1 MKIVTCHGHPLPILQ
16 AHAKIGATQQ
26 IYCIITNISRRITKM
41 MMLLQ
46 DIYIYVDVY
55 DSRPIINIFKNI
67 QSDSALE
74 VIDFSIEKKDSSKTK
89 PKPNKDR
96 NPYYGDLHVHTKYSF
111 DAYVFGV
118 TASPDDAYRYAKGEG
133 VKHPL
138 GYEMKLREP
147 LDFYAVTDHGF
158 YMGMIQAYADTTTDI
173 SQNEFAEPFHN
184 LNRLDNLT
192 VESAGERS
200 NIFSSVL
207 GATIIQPYPDWHPKL
222 LKAYLTRNTQGALQ
236 SFDYDIHKS
245 AWADVARSAN
255 EHNDPGHFTTFI
267 GYEFT
272 TSTDI
277 EGGNLHRN
285 VIFNSSKASI
295 RPWTRI
301 DSINPEDLWTW
312 QDKLRDKGVDT
323 IAIPHNSNGS
333 NGQMF
338 EMESFKGNALDI
350 EYAKKRMRNEPLV
363 EITQVKGTS
372 DTHPLLSPDDEWADF
387 EIMDVRVGSRPP
399 TYSKPSGSYVREA
412 YLNGLTL
419 EFTKQG
425 NPYKFGLIGSTD
437 THVVAASL
445 DESNFWSKVGL
456 LDGDPENRG
465 SVPLKEE
472 NVERLDEYM
481 RAFNQPVSRVSLE
494 QGEYANTGFTQW
506 GASGLAAAWA
516 EENTRESIFNAFRRK
531 ETFATTGTRIAVRFF
546 GGYNLSSIDLN
557 SESLVSEA
565 YQKGVTMGSD
575 LLHNENKIP
584 EFLVWAQRDKNG
596 APLQRIQIIK
606 GWIDNNSGRPKEK
619 VFDVACSDG
628 MQPDPITN
636 RCPDNGARVNI
647 NDCSISTNV
656 GSSELKT
663 VWKDPEFAPDDKTF
677 YYVRVLEN
685 PTCRWSTW
693 DAIKAGY
700 KPREGL
706 HETIQERAWSSPIWY
721 IPEQSD
727 VEVVPLGGTI
737 QLRNID

>member
-1 MKIVTCHGHPLPILQ
+1 MKYLRNLIILIVGLYVLTLGLV
-16 AHAKIGATQQ
+16 
-26 IYCIITNISRRITKM
+26 
-41 MMLLQ
+41 
-46 DIYIYVDVY
+46 YVDVY
-55 DSRPIINIFKNI
+55 DSRPIISLFKKM

-74 VIDFSIEKKDSSKTK
+74 VIDFSVDSSKNSNSR
-89 PKPNKDR
+89 PLPNKDR

-118 TASPDDAYRYAKGEG
+118 TASPDDAYRYAKGAA

-138 GYEMKLREP
+138 GYEMKLQEP

-158 YMGMIQAYADTTTDI
+158 YMGMIQAYADTSSDI
-173 SQNEFAEPFHN
+173 SKNDFAEPFHN

-207 GATIIQPYPDWHPKL
+207 GATIIKPYPDWHPNL
-222 LKAYLTRNTQGALQ
+222 LKAYFSRNTQGALR

-255 EHNDPGHFTTFI
+255 EHNDPGNFTTFI

-272 TSTDI
+272 TSTNI

-285 VIFNSSKASI
+285 VIFESSKASI

-312 QDKLRDKGVDT
+312 QDRLRDKGVDT
-323 IAIPHNSNGS
+323 ISMPHNSNGS

-338 EMESFKGNALDI
+338 EMETFKGNALDV

-372 DTHPLLSPDDEWADF
+372 ETHPLLSPDDEWADF

-425 NPYKFGLIGSTD
+425 NPYKFGLIGSSD

-445 DESNFWSKVGL
+445 DESNYWSKVGL

-472 NVERLDEYM
+472 NIARLDEYM
-481 RAFNQPVSRVSLE
+481 RAFNQPISTVSLE

-516 EENTRESIFNAFRRK
+516 EENTRESLFAAFRRK
-531 ETFATTGTRIAVRFF
+531 ETFATTGPRISVRFF

-565 YQKGVTMGSD
+565 YSKGVTMGAD
-575 LLHNENKIP
+575 LLNNDDQIP
-584 EFLVWAQRDKNG
+584 EFIVWALRDKNS

-606 GWIDNNSGRPKEK
+606 GWIDVNSGRPKEK

-628 MQPDPITN
+628 LEPDPVTN

-647 NDCSISTNV
+647 NDCSITSNV

-663 VWKDPEFAPDDKTF
+663 VWKDPEFKVDDKTF

-693 DAIKAGY
+693 DAIKSGF
-700 KPREGL
+700 KPREDL

-721 IPEQSD
+721 IPKQSE
-727 VEVVPLGGTI
+727 VEVIPLGGTI

>member
-1 MKIVTCHGHPLPILQ
+1 MKYLRNLIILIVGLYILTL
-16 AHAKIGATQQ
+16 G
-26 IYCIITNISRRITKM
+26 
-41 MMLLQ
+41 LV
-46 DIYIYVDVY
+46 YVDVY
-55 DSRPIINIFKNI
+55 DSRPLISLFKKM

-74 VIDFSIEKKDSSKTK
+74 VVDFSVDSTK
-89 PKPNKDR
+89 NSNSRPMPNKDR

-118 TASPDDAYRYAKGEG
+118 TASPDDAYRYAKGAA

-158 YMGMIQAYADTTTDI
+158 YMGMIQAYADTSTDI
-173 SQNEFAEPFHN
+173 SQNDFAEPFHN

-207 GATIIQPYPDWHPKL
+207 GATIIKPYPDWHPNL
-222 LKAYLTRNTQGALQ
+222 LKAYFSRNTQGALR

-255 EHNDPGHFTTFI
+255 EHNDPGNFTTFI

-285 VIFNSSKASI
+285 VIFESSKASI

-312 QDKLRDKGVDT
+312 QDRLREKGVDT
-323 IAIPHNSNGS
+323 ISMPHNSNGS

-338 EMESFKGNALDI
+338 EMESFKGNALDV
-350 EYAKKRMRNEPLV
+350 EYAEKRMRNEPLV

-372 DTHPLLSPDDEWADF
+372 ETHPLLSPDDEWADF

-425 NPYKFGLIGSTD
+425 NPYKFGLIGSSD
-437 THVVAASL
+437 THVVASSL
-445 DESNFWSKVGL
+445 DESNYWSKVGL

-465 SVPLKEE
+465 SVPVKEE
-472 NVERLDEYM
+472 NVARLEEYM
-481 RAFNQPVSRVSLE
+481 RAFNQPISTVTLE

-516 EENTRESIFNAFRRK
+516 EENTRESLFAAFRRK
-531 ETFATTGTRIAVRFF
+531 ETFATTGPRISVRFF

-565 YQKGVTMGSD
+565 YSKGVTMGAD
-575 LLHNENKIP
+575 LLNNDDQIP
-584 EFLVWAQRDKNG
+584 EFIVWALRDMNS

-606 GWIDNNSGRPKEK
+606 GWIDMNSGRPKEK

-628 MQPDPITN
+628 LEPDPITN

-647 NDCSISTNV
+647 NDCSITSNV

-663 VWKDPEFAPDDKTF
+663 VWKDPEFKVDDKAF

-693 DAIKAGY
+693 DAIKSGF

-721 IPEQSD
+721 IPKQSE
-727 VEVVPLGGTI
+727 VEVIPLGGTI

>member
-1 MKIVTCHGHPLPILQ
+1 MKYLRNLIILIVGLYVLTLGL
-16 AHAKIGATQQ
+16 
-26 IYCIITNISRRITKM
+26 
-41 MMLLQ
+41 
-46 DIYIYVDVY
+46 IYVDVY
-55 DSRPIINIFKNI
+55 DSRPVISLFKKM

-74 VIDFSIEKKDSSKTK
+74 VVDFSVDSSKNSNSR
-89 PKPNKDR
+89 PLPNRDR

-118 TASPDDAYRYAKGEG
+118 TASPDDAYRYAKGAA

-138 GYEMKLREP
+138 GYEMKLQEP

-158 YMGMIQAYADTTTDI
+158 YMGMIQAYADTSTDI
-173 SQNEFAEPFHN
+173 SQNDFAEPFHN

-207 GATIIQPYPDWHPKL
+207 GATIIKPYPDWHPNL
-222 LKAYLTRNTQGALQ
+222 LKAYFSRNTQGALR

-255 EHNDPGHFTTFI
+255 EHNDPGNFTTFI

-285 VIFNSSKASI
+285 VIFESSKASI

-312 QDKLRDKGVDT
+312 QDRLREKGVDT
-323 IAIPHNSNGS
+323 ISMPHNSNGS

-338 EMESFKGNALDI
+338 EMESFKGNALDV
-350 EYAKKRMRNEPLV
+350 EYAEKRMRNEPLV

-372 DTHPLLSPDDEWADF
+372 ETHPLLSPDDEWADF

-437 THVVAASL
+437 THVVASSL
-445 DESNFWSKVGL
+445 DESNYWSKVGL

-472 NVERLDEYM
+472 NVARLEEYM
-481 RAFNQPVSRVSLE
+481 RAFNQPISTVSLE

-516 EENTRESIFNAFRRK
+516 EENTRESLFAAFRRK
-531 ETFATTGTRIAVRFF
+531 ETFATTGPRISVRFF

-565 YQKGVTMGSD
+565 YSKGVTMGAD
-575 LLHNENKIP
+575 LLNNDDQIP
-584 EFLVWAQRDKNG
+584 EFIVWALRDMNS

-606 GWIDNNSGRPKEK
+606 GWIDMNSGRPKEK

-628 MQPDPITN
+628 LEPDPITN

-647 NDCSISTNV
+647 NDCSITSNV

-663 VWKDPEFAPDDKTF
+663 VWKDPEFKVDDKAF

-693 DAIKAGY
+693 DAIKSGF

-721 IPEQSD
+721 IPKQSE
-727 VEVVPLGGTI
+727 VEVIPLGGTI

>member
-1 MKIVTCHGHPLPILQ
+1 MKYLRNLIILIVGLYVLTLGL
-16 AHAKIGATQQ
+16 
-26 IYCIITNISRRITKM
+26 
-41 MMLLQ
+41 
-46 DIYIYVDVY
+46 IYVDVY
-55 DSRPIINIFKNI
+55 DSRPVISLFKKM

-74 VIDFSIEKKDSSKTK
+74 VIDFSVDSTK
-89 PKPNKDR
+89 NSNSRPMPNKDR

-118 TASPDDAYRYAKGEG
+118 TASPDDAYRYAKGAA

-158 YMGMIQAYADTTTDI
+158 YMGMIQAYADTSTDI
-173 SQNEFAEPFHN
+173 SQNDFAEPFHN

-207 GATIIQPYPDWHPKL
+207 GATIIKPYPDWHPNL
-222 LKAYLTRNTQGALQ
+222 LKAYFSRNTQGALR

-255 EHNDPGHFTTFI
+255 EHNDPGNFTTFI

-285 VIFNSSKASI
+285 VIFESSKASI

-312 QDKLRDKGVDT
+312 QDRLREKGVDT
-323 IAIPHNSNGS
+323 ISMPHNSNGS

-338 EMESFKGNALDI
+338 EMESFKGNALDV
-350 EYAKKRMRNEPLV
+350 EYAEKRMRNEPLV

-372 DTHPLLSPDDEWADF
+372 ETHPLLSPDDEWADF

-425 NPYKFGLIGSTD
+425 NPYKFGLIGSSD
-437 THVVAASL
+437 THVVASSL
-445 DESNFWSKVGL
+445 DESNYWSKVGL

-472 NVERLDEYM
+472 NVARLEEYM
-481 RAFNQPVSRVSLE
+481 RAFNQPISTVTLE

-516 EENTRESIFNAFRRK
+516 EENTRESLFAAFRRK
-531 ETFATTGTRIAVRFF
+531 ETFATTGPRISVRFF

-565 YQKGVTMGSD
+565 YSKGVTMGAD
-575 LLHNENKIP
+575 LLNNDDQIP
-584 EFLVWAQRDKNG
+584 EFIVWALSDMNS

-606 GWIDNNSGRPKEK
+606 GWIDMNSGRPKEK

-628 MQPDPITN
+628 LEPDPITN

-647 NDCSISTNV
+647 NDCSITSNV

-663 VWKDPEFAPDDKTF
+663 VWKDPEFKVDDKAF

-693 DAIKAGY
+693 DAIKSGF

-721 IPEQSD
+721 IPKQSE
-727 VEVVPLGGTI
+727 VEVIPLGGTI

>member
-1 MKIVTCHGHPLPILQ
+1 MKHIRNTLLVFIGLYIL
-16 AHAKIGATQQ
+16 TL
-26 IYCIITNISRRITKM
+26 M
-41 MMLLQ
+41 F
-46 DIYIYVDVY
+46 IYVDVY
-55 DSRPIINIFKNI
+55 DSRPLISLFKKI
-67 QSDSALE
+67 QSNSALE
-74 VIDFSIEKKDSSKTK
+74 VIDFSVKKNEIIK
-89 PKPNKDR
+89 PKPKANKDR

-118 TASPDDAYRYAKGEG
+118 TASPDDAYRYAKGESI
-133 VKHPL
+133 KHPL

-158 YMGMIQAYADTTTDI
+158 YMGMIQAYADTSTDI
-173 SQNEFAEPFHN
+173 SQNDFAKPFHN
-184 LNRLDNLT
+184 LNDLDNLT
-192 VESAGERS
+192 VESAAVRT

-207 GATIIQPYPDWHPKL
+207 GATIIQPYPDWHPQL
-222 LKAYLTRNTQGALQ
+222 LRAYFTRNTQTALR

-312 QDKLRDKGVDT
+312 QDRLREKGVDT
-323 IAIPHNSNGS
+323 IAMPHNSNGS

-338 EMESFKGNALDI
+338 EMETFKGNAIDI
-350 EYAKKRMRNEPLV
+350 EYAKKRMRNEPIV

-372 DTHPLLSPDDEWADF
+372 ETHPLLSPDDDWADF
-387 EIMDVRVGSRPP
+387 EIMDTRVGSIPP

-419 EFTKQG
+419 DFTRQG

-437 THVVAASL
+437 THVAASSL
-445 DESNFWSKVGL
+445 DESNYWSKVGL
-456 LDGDPENRG
+456 LDGDSQNRG
-465 SVPLKEE
+465 SVPLEDE
-472 NVERLDEYM
+472 NVEILEEYT
-481 RAFNQPVSRVSLE
+481 RAFSQPLSTVNFN

-506 GASGLAAAWA
+506 GASGLAVAWA

-546 GGYNLSSIDLN
+546 GGFNLSSIDLD
-557 SESLVSEA
+557 SESLVSDA
-565 YQKGVTMGSD
+565 YSIGVTMGSD
-575 LLHNENKIP
+575 LLSFEGQTP
-584 EFLVWAQRDKNG
+584 EFIVWAQKDKNG
-596 APLQRIQIIK
+596 APLQRVQIIK
-606 GWIDNNSGRPKEK
+606 GWVDVASGRPKEK
-619 VFDVACSDG
+619 IFDVACSDG
-628 MQPDPITN
+628 LQPDPITQI
-636 RCPDNGARVNI
+636 CPDNGAKVNI
-647 NDCSISTNV
+647 NDCSISSNV

-663 VWKDPEFAPDDKTF
+663 IWKDPEFVKENKSF

-693 DAIKAGY
+693 DAIKSGY
-700 KPREGL
+700 KPREDL
-706 HETIQERAWSSPIWY
+706 HETIQERAWTSPIWY
-721 IPEQSD
+721 IPEESN
-727 VEVVPLGGTI
+727 VEVIPLGGTI

>member
-1 MKIVTCHGHPLPILQ
+1 MKYLRNLIILIVGLYVLTLGLV
-16 AHAKIGATQQ
+16 
-26 IYCIITNISRRITKM
+26 
-41 MMLLQ
+41 
-46 DIYIYVDVY
+46 YVDVY
-55 DSRPIINIFKNI
+55 DSRPIISLFKKM

-74 VIDFSIEKKDSSKTK
+74 VIDFSVDSSKNFNSR
-89 PKPNKDR
+89 PLPNKDR

-118 TASPDDAYRYAKGEG
+118 TASPDDAYRYAKGAA

-138 GYEMKLREP
+138 GYEMKLQEP

-158 YMGMIQAYADTTTDI
+158 YMGMIQAYADTSSDI
-173 SQNEFAEPFHN
+173 SKNDFAEPFHN

-207 GATIIQPYPDWHPKL
+207 GATIIKPYPDWHPNL
-222 LKAYLTRNTQGALQ
+222 LKAYFSRNTQGALR
-236 SFDYDIHKS
+236 SFNYDIHKS

-255 EHNDPGHFTTFI
+255 EHNDPGNFTTFI

-272 TSTDI
+272 TSTNI

-285 VIFNSSKASI
+285 VIFESSKASI

-312 QDKLRDKGVDT
+312 QDRLRDKGVDT
-323 IAIPHNSNGS
+323 ISMPHNSNGS

-338 EMESFKGNALDI
+338 EMETFKGNALDV

-372 DTHPLLSPDDEWADF
+372 ETHPLLSPDDEWADF

-425 NPYKFGLIGSTD
+425 NPYKFGLIGSSD
-437 THVVAASL
+437 THVVASSL
-445 DESNFWSKVGL
+445 DESNYWSKVGL

-472 NVERLDEYM
+472 NIARLDEYM
-481 RAFNQPVSRVSLE
+481 RAFNQPISTVSLE

-516 EENTRESIFNAFRRK
+516 EENTRESLFAAFRRK
-531 ETFATTGTRIAVRFF
+531 ETFATTGPRISVRFF

-565 YQKGVTMGSD
+565 YSKGVTMGAD
-575 LLHNENKIP
+575 LLNNDDQIP
-584 EFLVWAQRDKNG
+584 EFIVWALRDKNS

-606 GWIDNNSGRPKEK
+606 GWIDVNSGRPKEK

-628 MQPDPITN
+628 LEPDPVTN

-647 NDCSISTNV
+647 NDCSITSNV

-663 VWKDPEFAPDDKTF
+663 VWKDPEFKVDDKTF

-693 DAIKAGY
+693 DAIKSGF
-700 KPREGL
+700 KPREDL

-721 IPEQSD
+721 IPKQSE
-727 VEVVPLGGTI
+727 VEVIPLGGTI

>member
-1 MKIVTCHGHPLPILQ
+1 MKYLRNLIILIVGLYILTL
-16 AHAKIGATQQ
+16 G
-26 IYCIITNISRRITKM
+26 
-41 MMLLQ
+41 LV
-46 DIYIYVDVY
+46 YVDVY
-55 DSRPIINIFKNI
+55 DSRPLISLFKKM

-74 VIDFSIEKKDSSKTK
+74 VVDFSVDSTK
-89 PKPNKDR
+89 NSNSRPMPNKDR

-111 DAYVFGV
+111 DAYVFGG
-118 TASPDDAYRYAKGEG
+118 TASPDDAYRYAKGAA

-158 YMGMIQAYADTTTDI
+158 YMGMIQAYADTSTDI
-173 SQNEFAEPFHN
+173 SQNDFAEPFHN

-207 GATIIQPYPDWHPKL
+207 GATIIKPYPDWHPNL
-222 LKAYLTRNTQGALQ
+222 LKAYFSRNTQGALR

-255 EHNDPGHFTTFI
+255 EHNDPGNFTTFI

-285 VIFNSSKASI
+285 VIFESSKASI

-312 QDKLRDKGVDT
+312 QDRLREKGVDT
-323 IAIPHNSNGS
+323 ISMPHNSNGS

-338 EMESFKGNALDI
+338 EMESFKGNALDV
-350 EYAKKRMRNEPLV
+350 EYAEKRMRNEPLV

-372 DTHPLLSPDDEWADF
+372 ETHPLLSPDDEWADF

-437 THVVAASL
+437 THVVASSL
-445 DESNFWSKVGL
+445 DESNYWSKVGL

-472 NVERLDEYM
+472 NVARLEEYM
-481 RAFNQPVSRVSLE
+481 RAFNQPISTVSLE

-516 EENTRESIFNAFRRK
+516 EENTRESLFAAFRRK
-531 ETFATTGTRIAVRFF
+531 ETFATTGPRISVRFF

-565 YQKGVTMGSD
+565 YSKGVTMGAD
-575 LLHNENKIP
+575 LLNNDDQIP
-584 EFLVWAQRDKNG
+584 EFIVWALRDMNS

-606 GWIDNNSGRPKEK
+606 GWIDMNSGRPKEK

-628 MQPDPITN
+628 LEPDPITN

-647 NDCSISTNV
+647 NDCSISSNV

-663 VWKDPEFAPDDKTF
+663 VWKDPEFKVDDKAF

-693 DAIKAGY
+693 DAIKSGF

-721 IPEQSD
+721 IPKQSE
-727 VEVVPLGGTI
+727 VEVIPLGGTI

>member
-1 MKIVTCHGHPLPILQ
+1 MKYLRNLIILIVGLYILTL
-16 AHAKIGATQQ
+16 GFV
-26 IYCIITNISRRITKM
+26 
-41 MMLLQ
+41 
-46 DIYIYVDVY
+46 YVDVY
-55 DSRPIINIFKNI
+55 DSRPLISLFKKM

-74 VIDFSIEKKDSSKTK
+74 VVDFSVDSTK
-89 PKPNKDR
+89 NSNSRPIPNKDR

-118 TASPDDAYRYAKGEG
+118 TASPDDAYRYAKGAA

-138 GYEMKLREP
+138 GYEMKLQEP

-158 YMGMIQAYADTTTDI
+158 YMGMIQAYADTSTDI
-173 SQNEFAEPFHN
+173 SQNDFAEPFHN

-207 GATIIQPYPDWHPKL
+207 GATIIKPYPDWHPNL
-222 LKAYLTRNTQGALQ
+222 LKAYFSRNTQGALR

-255 EHNDPGHFTTFI
+255 EHNDPGNFTTFI

-285 VIFNSSKASI
+285 VIFESSKASI

-312 QDKLRDKGVDT
+312 QDRLREKGVDT
-323 IAIPHNSNGS
+323 ISMPHNSNGS

-338 EMESFKGNALDI
+338 EMESFKGNALDV
-350 EYAKKRMRNEPLV
+350 EYAEKRMRNEPLV

-372 DTHPLLSPDDEWADF
+372 ETHPLLSPDDEWADF

-425 NPYKFGLIGSTD
+425 NPYKFGLIGSSD
-437 THVVAASL
+437 THVVASSL
-445 DESNFWSKVGL
+445 DESNYWSKVGL

-472 NVERLDEYM
+472 NVARLEEYM
-481 RAFNQPVSRVSLE
+481 RAFNQPISTVTLE

-516 EENTRESIFNAFRRK
+516 EENTRESLFAAFRRK
-531 ETFATTGTRIAVRFF
+531 ETFATTGPRISVRFF

-565 YQKGVTMGSD
+565 YSKGVTMGAD
-575 LLHNENKIP
+575 LLNNDDQIP
-584 EFLVWAQRDKNG
+584 EFIVWALRDMNS

-606 GWIDNNSGRPKEK
+606 GWIDMNSGRPKEK

-628 MQPDPITN
+628 LEPDPITN

-647 NDCSISTNV
+647 NDCSITSNV

-663 VWKDPEFAPDDKTF
+663 VWKDPEFKVDDKAF

-693 DAIKAGY
+693 DAIKSGF

-721 IPEQSD
+721 IPKQSE
-727 VEVVPLGGTI
+727 VEVIPLGGTI

>member
-1 MKIVTCHGHPLPILQ
+1 MKHLRNAILVI
-16 AHAKIGATQQ
+16 IGLYVLT
-26 IYCIITNISRRITKM
+26 
-41 MMLLQ
+41 LGLV
-46 DIYIYVDVY
+46 YVDVY
-55 DSRPIINIFKNI
+55 DSRPIISLFKNI

-74 VIDFSIEKKDSSKTK
+74 VVDFSVEKKDSSKTK
-89 PKPNKDR
+89 PKPNKNR

-158 YMGMIQAYADTTTDI
+158 YMGMIQAYADTSTDI

-565 YQKGVTMGSD
+565 YEKGVTMGSD

-647 NDCSISTNV
+647 DDCSITTNV

>member
-1 MKIVTCHGHPLPILQ
+1 MKYLRNLIILIVGLYVLTLGL
-16 AHAKIGATQQ
+16 
-26 IYCIITNISRRITKM
+26 
-41 MMLLQ
+41 
-46 DIYIYVDVY
+46 IYVDVY
-55 DSRPIINIFKNI
+55 DSRPLISLFKKM

-74 VIDFSIEKKDSSKTK
+74 VVDFSVDSTK
-89 PKPNKDR
+89 NSNSRPMPNKDR

-118 TASPDDAYRYAKGEG
+118 TASPDDAYRYAKGAA

-158 YMGMIQAYADTTTDI
+158 YMGMIQAYADTSTDI
-173 SQNEFAEPFHN
+173 SQNDFAEPFHN

-207 GATIIQPYPDWHPKL
+207 GATIIKPYPDWHPNL
-222 LKAYLTRNTQGALQ
+222 LKAYFSRNTQGALR

-255 EHNDPGHFTTFI
+255 EHNDPGNFTTFI

-285 VIFNSSKASI
+285 VIFESSKASI

-312 QDKLRDKGVDT
+312 QDRLREKGVDT
-323 IAIPHNSNGS
+323 ISMPHNSNGS

-338 EMESFKGNALDI
+338 EMESFKGNALDV
-350 EYAKKRMRNEPLV
+350 EYAEKRMRNEPLV

-372 DTHPLLSPDDEWADF
+372 ETHPLLSPDDEWADF

-425 NPYKFGLIGSTD
+425 NPYKFGLIGSSD
-437 THVVAASL
+437 THVVASSL
-445 DESNFWSKVGL
+445 DESNYWSKVGL

-472 NVERLDEYM
+472 NVARLEEYM
-481 RAFNQPVSRVSLE
+481 RAFNQPISTVTLE

-516 EENTRESIFNAFRRK
+516 EENTRESLFAAFRRK
-531 ETFATTGTRIAVRFF
+531 ETFATTGPRISVRFF

-565 YQKGVTMGSD
+565 YSKGVTMGAD
-575 LLHNENKIP
+575 LLNNDDQIP
-584 EFLVWAQRDKNG
+584 EFIVWALRDMNS

-606 GWIDNNSGRPKEK
+606 GWIDMNSGRPKEK

-628 MQPDPITN
+628 LEPDPITN

-647 NDCSISTNV
+647 NDCSITSNV

-663 VWKDPEFAPDDKTF
+663 VWKDPEFKVDDKAF

-693 DAIKAGY
+693 DAIKSGF

-721 IPEQSD
+721 IPKQSE
-727 VEVVPLGGTI
+727 VEVIPLGGTI

>member
-1 MKIVTCHGHPLPILQ
+1 MKYLRNLIILIVGLYILTL
-16 AHAKIGATQQ
+16 G
-26 IYCIITNISRRITKM
+26 
-41 MMLLQ
+41 LV
-46 DIYIYVDVY
+46 YVDVY
-55 DSRPIINIFKNI
+55 DSRPLISLFKKM

-74 VIDFSIEKKDSSKTK
+74 VVDFSVDSTK
-89 PKPNKDR
+89 NSNSRPMPNKDR

-118 TASPDDAYRYAKGEG
+118 TASPDDAYRYAKGAA

-158 YMGMIQAYADTTTDI
+158 YMGMIQAYADTSTDI
-173 SQNEFAEPFHN
+173 SQNDFAEPFHN

-207 GATIIQPYPDWHPKL
+207 GATIIKPYPDWHPNL
-222 LKAYLTRNTQGALQ
+222 LKAYFSRNTQGALR

-255 EHNDPGHFTTFI
+255 EHNDPGNFTTFI

-285 VIFNSSKASI
+285 VIFESSKASI

-312 QDKLRDKGVDT
+312 QDRLREKGVDT
-323 IAIPHNSNGS
+323 ISMPHNSNGS

-338 EMESFKGNALDI
+338 EMESFKGNALDV
-350 EYAKKRMRNEPLV
+350 EYAEKRMRNEPLV

-372 DTHPLLSPDDEWADF
+372 ETHPLLSPDDEWADF

-425 NPYKFGLIGSTD
+425 NPYKFGLIGSSD
-437 THVVAASL
+437 THVVASSL
-445 DESNFWSKVGL
+445 DESNYWSKVGL

-472 NVERLDEYM
+472 NVARLEEYM
-481 RAFNQPVSRVSLE
+481 RAFNQPISTVTLE

-516 EENTRESIFNAFRRK
+516 EENTRESLFAAFRRK
-531 ETFATTGTRIAVRFF
+531 ETFATTGPRISVRFF

-565 YQKGVTMGSD
+565 YSKGVTMGAD
-575 LLHNENKIP
+575 LLNNDDQIP
-584 EFLVWAQRDKNG
+584 EFIVWALRDMNS

-606 GWIDNNSGRPKEK
+606 GWIDMNSGRPKEE

-628 MQPDPITN
+628 LEPDPITN

-647 NDCSISTNV
+647 NDCSITSNV

-663 VWKDPEFAPDDKTF
+663 VWKDPEFKVDDKAF

-693 DAIKAGY
+693 DAIKSGF

-721 IPEQSD
+721 IPKQSE
-727 VEVVPLGGTI
+727 VEVIPLGGTI

>member
-1 MKIVTCHGHPLPILQ
+1 MKYLRNAILVI
-16 AHAKIGATQQ
+16 IGLYVLT
-26 IYCIITNISRRITKM
+26 
-41 MMLLQ
+41 LGLV
-46 DIYIYVDVY
+46 YVDVY
-55 DSRPIINIFKNI
+55 DSRPIISLFKNI

-74 VIDFSIEKKDSSKTK
+74 VVDFSVEKKDSSKTK

-158 YMGMIQAYADTTTDI
+158 YMGMIQAYADTSTDI

-350 EYAKKRMRNEPLV
+350 EYANKRMRNEPLV

-628 MQPDPITN
+628 IQPDPITN

>member
-1 MKIVTCHGHPLPILQ
+1 MKYLRNLIILIVGLYILTL
-16 AHAKIGATQQ
+16 G
-26 IYCIITNISRRITKM
+26 
-41 MMLLQ
+41 LV
-46 DIYIYVDVY
+46 YVDVY
-55 DSRPIINIFKNI
+55 DSRPLISLFKKM

-74 VIDFSIEKKDSSKTK
+74 VVDFSLDSTK
-89 PKPNKDR
+89 NSNSRPMPNKDR

-118 TASPDDAYRYAKGEG
+118 TASPDDAYRYAKGAA

-158 YMGMIQAYADTTTDI
+158 YMGMIQAYADTSTDI
-173 SQNEFAEPFHN
+173 SQNDFAEPFHN

-207 GATIIQPYPDWHPKL
+207 GATIIKPYPDWHPNL
-222 LKAYLTRNTQGALQ
+222 LKAYFSRNTQGALR

-255 EHNDPGHFTTFI
+255 EHNDPGNFTTFI

-285 VIFNSSKASI
+285 VIFESSKASI

-312 QDKLRDKGVDT
+312 QDRLREKGGDT
-323 IAIPHNSNGS
+323 ISMPHNSNGS

-338 EMESFKGNALDI
+338 EMESFKGNALDV
-350 EYAKKRMRNEPLV
+350 EYAEKRMRNEPLV

-372 DTHPLLSPDDEWADF
+372 ETHPLLSPDDEWADF

-425 NPYKFGLIGSTD
+425 NPYKFGLIGSSD
-437 THVVAASL
+437 THVVASSL
-445 DESNFWSKVGL
+445 DESNYWSKVGL

-472 NVERLDEYM
+472 NVERLEEYM
-481 RAFNQPVSRVSLE
+481 RAFNQPISTVTLE

-516 EENTRESIFNAFRRK
+516 EENTRESLFAAFRRK
-531 ETFATTGTRIAVRFF
+531 ETFATTGPRISVRFF

-565 YQKGVTMGSD
+565 YSKGVTMGAD
-575 LLHNENKIP
+575 LLNNDDQIP
-584 EFLVWAQRDKNG
+584 EFIVWALRDMNS

-606 GWIDNNSGRPKEK
+606 GWIDMNSGRPKEE

-628 MQPDPITN
+628 LEPDPITN

-647 NDCSISTNV
+647 NDCSITSNV

-663 VWKDPEFAPDDKTF
+663 VWKDPEFKVDDKAF

-693 DAIKAGY
+693 DAIKSGF

-721 IPEQSD
+721 IPKQSE
-727 VEVVPLGGTI
+727 VEVIPLGGTI

>member
-1 MKIVTCHGHPLPILQ
+1 MKHLRNAILVI
-16 AHAKIGATQQ
+16 IGLYVL
-26 IYCIITNISRRITKM
+26 I
-41 MMLLQ
+41 LGLV
-46 DIYIYVDVY
+46 YVDVY
-55 DSRPIINIFKNI
+55 DSRPIISLFKNI

-74 VIDFSIEKKDSSKTK
+74 VVDFSVEKKDSSKIK

-207 GATIIQPYPDWHPKL
+207 GAAIIQPYPDWHPKL
-222 LKAYLTRNTQGALQ
+222 LRAYLTRNTQGALQ

-350 EYAKKRMRNEPLV
+350 EYANKRMRNEPLV

-472 NVERLDEYM
+472 NIERLDEYM

-619 VFDVACSDG
+619 VFDVVCSDG

>member
-1 MKIVTCHGHPLPILQ
+1 MKYLRNLIILIVGLYILTL
-16 AHAKIGATQQ
+16 G
-26 IYCIITNISRRITKM
+26 
-41 MMLLQ
+41 LV
-46 DIYIYVDVY
+46 YVDVY
-55 DSRPIINIFKNI
+55 DSRPLISLFKKM

-74 VIDFSIEKKDSSKTK
+74 VVDFSVDSTK
-89 PKPNKDR
+89 NSNSRPIPNKDR

-118 TASPDDAYRYAKGEG
+118 TASPDDAYRYAKGAA

-158 YMGMIQAYADTTTDI
+158 YMGMIQAYADTSTDI
-173 SQNEFAEPFHN
+173 SQNDFAEPFHN

-207 GATIIQPYPDWHPKL
+207 GATIIKPYPDWHPNL
-222 LKAYLTRNTQGALQ
+222 LKAYFSRNTQGALR

-255 EHNDPGHFTTFI
+255 EHNDPGNFTTFI

-285 VIFNSSKASI
+285 VIFESSKASI

-312 QDKLRDKGVDT
+312 QDRLREKGVDT
-323 IAIPHNSNGS
+323 ISMPHNSNGS

-338 EMESFKGNALDI
+338 EMESFKGNALDV
-350 EYAKKRMRNEPLV
+350 EYAEKRMRNEPMV

-372 DTHPLLSPDDEWADF
+372 ETHPLLSPDDEWADF

-425 NPYKFGLIGSTD
+425 NPYKFGLIGSSD
-437 THVVAASL
+437 THVVASSL
-445 DESNFWSKVGL
+445 DESNYWSKVGL

-472 NVERLDEYM
+472 NVARLEEYM
-481 RAFNQPVSRVSLE
+481 RAFNQPISTVTLE

-516 EENTRESIFNAFRRK
+516 EENTRESLFAAFRRK
-531 ETFATTGTRIAVRFF
+531 ETFATTGPRISVRFF

-565 YQKGVTMGSD
+565 YSKGVTMGAD
-575 LLHNENKIP
+575 LLNNDDQIP
-584 EFLVWAQRDKNG
+584 EFIVWALRDMNS

-606 GWIDNNSGRPKEK
+606 GWIDMNSGRPKEK
-619 VFDVACSDG
+619 VFDIACSDG
-628 MQPDPITN
+628 LEPDPITN

-647 NDCSISTNV
+647 NDCSITSNV

-663 VWKDPEFAPDDKTF
+663 VWKDPEFKVDDKAF

-693 DAIKAGY
+693 DAIKSGF

-721 IPEQSD
+721 IPKQSE
-727 VEVVPLGGTI
+727 VEVIPLGGTI

>member
-1 MKIVTCHGHPLPILQ
+1 MKYLRNLIILIVGLYILTL
-16 AHAKIGATQQ
+16 G
-26 IYCIITNISRRITKM
+26 
-41 MMLLQ
+41 LV
-46 DIYIYVDVY
+46 YVDVY
-55 DSRPIINIFKNI
+55 DSRPLISLFKKM

-74 VIDFSIEKKDSSKTK
+74 VVDFSVDSTK
-89 PKPNKDR
+89 NSNSRPIPNKDR

-118 TASPDDAYRYAKGEG
+118 TASPDDAYRYAKGAA

-138 GYEMKLREP
+138 GYEMKLQEP

-158 YMGMIQAYADTTTDI
+158 YMGMIQAYADTSTDI
-173 SQNEFAEPFHN
+173 SQNDFAEPFHN

-207 GATIIQPYPDWHPKL
+207 GATIIKPYPDWHPNL
-222 LKAYLTRNTQGALQ
+222 LKAYFSRNTQGALR

-255 EHNDPGHFTTFI
+255 EHNDPGNFTTFI

-285 VIFNSSKASI
+285 VIFESSKASI

-312 QDKLRDKGVDT
+312 QDRLREKGVDT
-323 IAIPHNSNGS
+323 ISMPHNSNGS

-338 EMESFKGNALDI
+338 EMESFKGNALDV
-350 EYAKKRMRNEPLV
+350 EYAEKRMRNEPLV

-372 DTHPLLSPDDEWADF
+372 ETHPLLSPDDEWADF

-437 THVVAASL
+437 THVVASSL
-445 DESNFWSKVGL
+445 EESNYWSKVGL

-472 NVERLDEYM
+472 NVARLEEYM
-481 RAFNQPVSRVSLE
+481 RAFNQPISTVSLE

-516 EENTRESIFNAFRRK
+516 EENTRESLFAAFRRK
-531 ETFATTGTRIAVRFF
+531 ETFATTGPRISVRFF

-565 YQKGVTMGSD
+565 YSKGVTMGAD
-575 LLHNENKIP
+575 LLNNDDQIP
-584 EFLVWAQRDKNG
+584 EFIVWALRDMNS

-606 GWIDNNSGRPKEK
+606 GWIDMNSGRPKEK

-628 MQPDPITN
+628 LEPDPITN

-647 NDCSISTNV
+647 NDCSITSNV

-663 VWKDPEFAPDDKTF
+663 VWKDPEFKVDDKAF

-693 DAIKAGY
+693 DAIKSGF

-721 IPEQSD
+721 IPKQSE
-727 VEVVPLGGTI
+727 VEVIPLGGTI

>member
-1 MKIVTCHGHPLPILQ
+1 MKYLRNLIILIVGLYILTL
-16 AHAKIGATQQ
+16 G
-26 IYCIITNISRRITKM
+26 
-41 MMLLQ
+41 LV
-46 DIYIYVDVY
+46 YVDVY
-55 DSRPIINIFKNI
+55 DSRPLISLFKKM

-74 VIDFSIEKKDSSKTK
+74 VVDFSVDSTK
-89 PKPNKDR
+89 NLNSRPMLNKDR

-118 TASPDDAYRYAKGEG
+118 TASPDDAYRYAKGAA

-158 YMGMIQAYADTTTDI
+158 YMGMIQAYADTSTDI
-173 SQNEFAEPFHN
+173 SQNDFAEPFHN

-207 GATIIQPYPDWHPKL
+207 GATIIKPYPDWHPNL
-222 LKAYLTRNTQGALQ
+222 LKAYFSRNTQGALR

-255 EHNDPGHFTTFI
+255 EHNDPGNFTTFI

-285 VIFNSSKASI
+285 VIFESSKASI

-312 QDKLRDKGVDT
+312 QDRLREKGVDT
-323 IAIPHNSNGS
+323 ISMPHNSNGS

-338 EMESFKGNALDI
+338 EMESFKGNALDV
-350 EYAKKRMRNEPLV
+350 EYAEKRMRNEPLV

-372 DTHPLLSPDDEWADF
+372 ETHPLLSPDDEWADF

-425 NPYKFGLIGSTD
+425 NPYKFGLIGSSD
-437 THVVAASL
+437 THVVASSL
-445 DESNFWSKVGL
+445 DESNYWSKVGL

-472 NVERLDEYM
+472 NVARLEEYM
-481 RAFNQPVSRVSLE
+481 RAFNQPISTVSLE

-516 EENTRESIFNAFRRK
+516 EENTRESLFAAFRRK
-531 ETFATTGTRIAVRFF
+531 ETFATTGPRISVRFF

-565 YQKGVTMGSD
+565 YSKGVTMGAD
-575 LLHNENKIP
+575 LLNNDDQIP
-584 EFLVWAQRDKNG
+584 EFIVWALRDMNS

-606 GWIDNNSGRPKEK
+606 GWIDMNSGRPKEK

-628 MQPDPITN
+628 LEPDPITN

-647 NDCSISTNV
+647 NDCSITSNV

-663 VWKDPEFAPDDKTF
+663 VWKDPEFKVDDKAF

-693 DAIKAGY
+693 DAIKSGF

-721 IPEQSD
+721 IPKQSE
-727 VEVVPLGGTI
+727 VEVIPLGGTI

>member
-1 MKIVTCHGHPLPILQ
+1 MKYLRNLIILIVGLYILTL
-16 AHAKIGATQQ
+16 G
-26 IYCIITNISRRITKM
+26 
-41 MMLLQ
+41 LV
-46 DIYIYVDVY
+46 YVDVY
-55 DSRPIINIFKNI
+55 DSRPLISLFKKM

-74 VIDFSIEKKDSSKTK
+74 VVDFSVDSTENSNSR
-89 PKPNKDR
+89 PMPNKDR

-118 TASPDDAYRYAKGEG
+118 TASPDDAYRYAKGAA

-158 YMGMIQAYADTTTDI
+158 YMGMIQAYADTSTDI
-173 SQNEFAEPFHN
+173 SQNDFAEPFHN

-207 GATIIQPYPDWHPKL
+207 GATIIKPYPDWHPNL
-222 LKAYLTRNTQGALQ
+222 LKAFFSRNRQGDLR

-255 EHNDPGHFTTFI
+255 EHNDPGNFTTFI

-285 VIFNSSKASI
+285 VIFESSKASI

-312 QDKLRDKGVDT
+312 QDRLREKGVDT
-323 IAIPHNSNGS
+323 ISMPHNSNGS

-338 EMESFKGNALDI
+338 EMESFKGNALDV
-350 EYAKKRMRNEPLV
+350 EYAEKRMRNEPLV

-372 DTHPLLSPDDEWADF
+372 ETHPLLSPDDEWADF

-425 NPYKFGLIGSTD
+425 NPYKFGLIGSSD
-437 THVVAASL
+437 THVVASSL
-445 DESNFWSKVGL
+445 DESNYWSKVGL

-472 NVERLDEYM
+472 NVARLEEYM
-481 RAFNQPVSRVSLE
+481 RAFNQPISTVTLE

-516 EENTRESIFNAFRRK
+516 EENTRESLFAAFRRK
-531 ETFATTGTRIAVRFF
+531 ETFATTGPRISVRFF

-565 YQKGVTMGSD
+565 YSKGVTMGAD
-575 LLHNENKIP
+575 LLNNDDQIP
-584 EFLVWAQRDKNG
+584 EFIVWALRDMNS

-606 GWIDNNSGRPKEK
+606 GWIDMNSGRPKEK

-628 MQPDPITN
+628 LEPDPITN

-647 NDCSISTNV
+647 NDCAITSNV

-663 VWKDPEFAPDDKTF
+663 VWKDPEFKVDDKAF

-693 DAIKAGY
+693 DAIKSGF

-721 IPEQSD
+721 IPKQSE
-727 VEVVPLGGTI
+727 VEVIPLGGTI

>member
-1 MKIVTCHGHPLPILQ
+1 MKHLRNAILVI
-16 AHAKIGATQQ
+16 IGLYVL
-26 IYCIITNISRRITKM
+26 I
-41 MMLLQ
+41 LGLV
-46 DIYIYVDVY
+46 YVDVY
-55 DSRPIINIFKNI
+55 DSRPIISLFKNI
-67 QSDSALE
+67 QSDSSLE
-74 VIDFSIEKKDSSKTK
+74 VVDFSVEKKDSSKTK

-158 YMGMIQAYADTTTDI
+158 YMGMIQAYADTSTDI

-207 GATIIQPYPDWHPKL
+207 GAAIIQPYPDWHPKL
-222 LKAYLTRNTQGALQ
+222 LRAYLTRNTQGALQ

-350 EYAKKRMRNEPLV
+350 EYANKRMRNEPLV

-472 NVERLDEYM
+472 NIERLDEYM

-619 VFDVACSDG
+619 VFDVACSNG

>member
-1 MKIVTCHGHPLPILQ
+1 MKYLRNLIILIVGLYILTL
-16 AHAKIGATQQ
+16 G
-26 IYCIITNISRRITKM
+26 
-41 MMLLQ
+41 LV
-46 DIYIYVDVY
+46 YVDVY
-55 DSRPIINIFKNI
+55 DSRPLISLFKKM

-74 VIDFSIEKKDSSKTK
+74 VVDFSVDSTK
-89 PKPNKDR
+89 NLNSRPMLNKDR

-118 TASPDDAYRYAKGEG
+118 TASPDDAYRYAKGAA

-158 YMGMIQAYADTTTDI
+158 YMGMIQAYADTSTDI
-173 SQNEFAEPFHN
+173 SQNDFAEPFHN

-207 GATIIQPYPDWHPKL
+207 GATIIKPYPDWHPNL
-222 LKAYLTRNTQGALQ
+222 LKAYFSRNTQGALR
-236 SFDYDIHKS
+236 SFDYAIHKS

-255 EHNDPGHFTTFI
+255 EHNDPGNFTTFI

-285 VIFNSSKASI
+285 VIFESSKASI

-312 QDKLRDKGVDT
+312 QDRLREKGVDT
-323 IAIPHNSNGS
+323 ISMPHNSNGS

-338 EMESFKGNALDI
+338 EMESFKGNALDV
-350 EYAKKRMRNEPLV
+350 EYAEKRMRNEPLV

-372 DTHPLLSPDDEWADF
+372 ETHPLLSPDDEWADF

-425 NPYKFGLIGSTD
+425 NPYKFGLIGSSD
-437 THVVAASL
+437 THVVASSL
-445 DESNFWSKVGL
+445 DESNYWSKVGL

-472 NVERLDEYM
+472 NVARLEEYM
-481 RAFNQPVSRVSLE
+481 RAFNQPISTVSLE

-516 EENTRESIFNAFRRK
+516 EENTRESLFAAFRRK
-531 ETFATTGTRIAVRFF
+531 ETFATTGPRISVRFF

-565 YQKGVTMGSD
+565 YSKGVTMGAD
-575 LLHNENKIP
+575 LLNNNNQIP
-584 EFLVWAQRDKNG
+584 EFIVWALRDMNS

-606 GWIDNNSGRPKEK
+606 GWIDMNSGRPKEK

-628 MQPDPITN
+628 LEPDPITN

-647 NDCSISTNV
+647 NDCSITSNV

-663 VWKDPEFAPDDKTF
+663 VWKDPEFKVNDKAF

-693 DAIKAGY
+693 DAIKSGF
-700 KPREGL
+700 KPREDL

-721 IPEQSD
+721 IPKQSE
-727 VEVVPLGGTI
+727 VEVIPLGGTI

>member
-1 MKIVTCHGHPLPILQ
+1 MKHLRNAFLTVIGLYILTL
-16 AHAKIGATQQ
+16 G
-26 IYCIITNISRRITKM
+26 
-41 MMLLQ
+41 LV
-46 DIYIYVDVY
+46 YVDVY
-55 DSRPIINIFKNI
+55 DSRPIISLFKNI

-74 VIDFSIEKKDSSKTK
+74 IVDFSIEKKDNSKTK

-158 YMGMIQAYADTTTDI
+158 YMGMIQAYADTSTDI

>member
-1 MKIVTCHGHPLPILQ
+1 MKYLRNLIILIVGLYILTL
-16 AHAKIGATQQ
+16 G
-26 IYCIITNISRRITKM
+26 
-41 MMLLQ
+41 LV
-46 DIYIYVDVY
+46 YVDVY
-55 DSRPIINIFKNI
+55 DSRPLISLFKKM

-74 VIDFSIEKKDSSKTK
+74 VVDFSVDSTK
-89 PKPNKDR
+89 NSNSRPMPNKDR

-118 TASPDDAYRYAKGEG
+118 TASPDDAYRYAKGAA

-138 GYEMKLREP
+138 GYEMKLQEP

-158 YMGMIQAYADTTTDI
+158 YMGMIQAYADTSTDI
-173 SQNEFAEPFHN
+173 SQNDFAEPFHN

-207 GATIIQPYPDWHPKL
+207 GATIIKPYPDWHPNL
-222 LKAYLTRNTQGALQ
+222 LKAYFSRNTQGALR

-255 EHNDPGHFTTFI
+255 EHNDPGNFTTFI

-285 VIFNSSKASI
+285 VIFESSKASI

-312 QDKLRDKGVDT
+312 QDRLREKGVDT
-323 IAIPHNSNGS
+323 ISMPHNSNGS

-338 EMESFKGNALDI
+338 EMESFKGNALDV
-350 EYAKKRMRNEPLV
+350 EYAEKRMRNEPLV

-372 DTHPLLSPDDEWADF
+372 ETHPLLSPDDEWADF

-425 NPYKFGLIGSTD
+425 NPYKFGLIGSSD
-437 THVVAASL
+437 THVVASSL
-445 DESNFWSKVGL
+445 DESNYWSKVGL

-472 NVERLDEYM
+472 NVARLEEYM
-481 RAFNQPVSRVSLE
+481 RAFNQPISTVTLE

-516 EENTRESIFNAFRRK
+516 EENTRESLFAAFRRK
-531 ETFATTGTRIAVRFF
+531 ETFATTGPRISVRFF

-565 YQKGVTMGSD
+565 YSKGVTMGAD
-575 LLHNENKIP
+575 LLNNDDQIP
-584 EFLVWAQRDKNG
+584 EFIVWALRDMNS

-606 GWIDNNSGRPKEK
+606 GWIDMNSGRPKEK

-628 MQPDPITN
+628 LEPDPITN

-647 NDCSISTNV
+647 NDCSITSNV

-663 VWKDPEFAPDDKTF
+663 VWKDPEFKVDDKAF

-693 DAIKAGY
+693 DAIKSGF

-721 IPEQSD
+721 IPKQSE
-727 VEVVPLGGTI
+727 VEVIPLGGTI

>member
-1 MKIVTCHGHPLPILQ
+1 MKYLKKFLFVI
-16 AHAKIGATQQ
+16 IGL
-26 IYCIITNISRRITKM
+26 YIIT
-41 MMLLQ
+41 LGLV
-46 DIYIYVDVY
+46 YVDVY
-55 DSRPIINIFKNI
+55 DSRPIVSLFKKL

-74 VIDFSIEKKDSSKTK
+74 IADFSVEKIDTK
-89 PKPNKDR
+89 KVKPAPNKDR
-96 NPYYGDLHVHTKYSF
+96 NAYYGDLHVHTKYSF

-118 TASPDDAYRYAKGEG
+118 TASPDDAYRYAKGDG
-133 VKHPL
+133 IKHPL

-147 LDFYAVTDHGF
+147 LDFYSVTDHGF
-158 YMGMIQAYADTTTDI
+158 YMGMIQAYADTSTDI
-173 SQNEFAEPFHN
+173 SQNDFAEPFHN
-184 LNRLDNLT
+184 LNRMENLT

-222 LKAYLTRNTQGALQ
+222 LRAYLTRNTQLALK

-245 AWADVARSAN
+245 AWADIARSAN

-285 VIFNSSKASI
+285 VIFDSSKASI

-312 QDKLRDKGVDT
+312 QDRLREKGIDT
-323 IAIPHNSNGS
+323 ISMPHNSNGS

-338 EMESFKGNALDI
+338 EMESFKGNALNID
-350 EYAKKRMRNEPLV
+350 YAEKRMRNEPIV

-372 DTHPLLSPDDEWADF
+372 ETHPLLSPDDDWADF

-399 TYSKPSGSYVREA
+399 TFSKPSGSYVREA

-425 NPYKFGLIGSTD
+425 NPYKFGLIGSSD
-437 THVVAASL
+437 THTGAGSF
-445 DESNFWSKVGL
+445 DESNYWSKVGL

-465 SVPLKEE
+465 SVPLKQE
-472 NVERLDEYM
+472 NVERLEEYM
-481 RAFNQPVSRVSLE
+481 RAFNQPISTVSLE

-506 GASGLAAAWA
+506 GASGLAAVWA

-531 ETFATTGTRIAVRFF
+531 ETFATTGSRIAVRFF
-546 GGYNLSSIDLN
+546 GGFDLSSIDLN
-557 SESLVSEA
+557 SDSIVAEA
-565 YQKGVTMGSD
+565 YAKGVTMGSD
-575 LLHNENKIP
+575 LLHFNNKTP
-584 EFLVWAQRDKNG
+584 EFIIWAQRDKNG
-596 APLQRIQIIK
+596 APLQRLQIIK
-606 GWIDNNSGRPKEK
+606 GWIDVNSGRPKEK
-619 VFDVACSDG
+619 VFDIACSDG
-628 MQPDPITN
+628 LEPDPTTN
-636 RCPDNGARVNI
+636 RCPDNGAKVNI
-647 NDCSISTNV
+647 NDCSITNNV
-656 GSSELKT
+656 GASELKT
-663 VWKDPEFAPDDKTF
+663 LWKDPEFVPEDKSF

-693 DAIKAGY
+693 DAIKAGH
-700 KPREGL
+700 KPREDL

-727 VEVVPLGGTI
+727 VDVIPLGGTI

>member
-1 MKIVTCHGHPLPILQ
+1 MKYLRNLIILIVGLYILTL
-16 AHAKIGATQQ
+16 G
-26 IYCIITNISRRITKM
+26 
-41 MMLLQ
+41 L
-46 DIYIYVDVY
+46 IYVDVY
-55 DSRPIINIFKNI
+55 DSRPLISLFKKM

-74 VIDFSIEKKDSSKTK
+74 VVDFSVDSTK
-89 PKPNKDR
+89 NSNSGPMPNKDR

-118 TASPDDAYRYAKGEG
+118 TASPDDAYRYAKGAA

-158 YMGMIQAYADTTTDI
+158 YMGMIQAYADTSTDI
-173 SQNEFAEPFHN
+173 SQNDFAEPFHN

-207 GATIIQPYPDWHPKL
+207 GATIIKPYPDWHPNL
-222 LKAYLTRNTQGALQ
+222 LKAYFSRNTQGALR

-255 EHNDPGHFTTFI
+255 EHNDPGNFTTFI

-285 VIFNSSKASI
+285 VIFESSKASI

-312 QDKLRDKGVDT
+312 QDRLREKGVDT
-323 IAIPHNSNGS
+323 ISMPHNSNGS

-338 EMESFKGNALDI
+338 EMESFKGNALDV
-350 EYAKKRMRNEPLV
+350 EYAEKRMRNEPLV

-372 DTHPLLSPDDEWADF
+372 ETHPLLSPDDEWADF

-425 NPYKFGLIGSTD
+425 NPYKFGLIGSSD
-437 THVVAASL
+437 THVVASSL
-445 DESNFWSKVGL
+445 DESNYWSKVGL

-472 NVERLDEYM
+472 NVARLEEYM
-481 RAFNQPVSRVSLE
+481 RAFNQPISTVTLE

-516 EENTRESIFNAFRRK
+516 EENTRESLFAAFRRK
-531 ETFATTGTRIAVRFF
+531 ETFATTGPKISVRFF

-565 YQKGVTMGSD
+565 YSKGVTMGAD
-575 LLHNENKIP
+575 LLNNDDQIP
-584 EFLVWAQRDKNG
+584 EFIVWALRDMNS

-606 GWIDNNSGRPKEK
+606 GWIDMNSGRPKEK

-628 MQPDPITN
+628 LEPDPITN

-647 NDCSISTNV
+647 NDCSITSNV

-663 VWKDPEFAPDDKTF
+663 VWKDPEFKVDDKAF

-693 DAIKAGY
+693 DAIKSGF

-721 IPEQSD
+721 IPKQSE
-727 VEVVPLGGTI
+727 VEVIPLGGTI

>member
-1 MKIVTCHGHPLPILQ
+1 MKYLRNLIILIVGLYILTL
-16 AHAKIGATQQ
+16 G
-26 IYCIITNISRRITKM
+26 
-41 MMLLQ
+41 LV
-46 DIYIYVDVY
+46 YVDVY
-55 DSRPIINIFKNI
+55 DSRPLISLFKKM

-74 VIDFSIEKKDSSKTK
+74 VVDFSVDSSKNSNSR
-89 PKPNKDR
+89 PMPNKDR

-118 TASPDDAYRYAKGEG
+118 TASPDDAYRYAKGAA

-158 YMGMIQAYADTTTDI
+158 YMGMIQAYADTSTDI
-173 SQNEFAEPFHN
+173 SQNDFAEPFHN

-207 GATIIQPYPDWHPKL
+207 GATIIKPYPDWHPNL
-222 LKAYLTRNTQGALQ
+222 LKAYFSRNTQGALR

-255 EHNDPGHFTTFI
+255 EHNDPGNFTTFI

-285 VIFNSSKASI
+285 VIFESSKASI

-312 QDKLRDKGVDT
+312 QDRLREKGVDT
-323 IAIPHNSNGS
+323 ISMPHNSNGS

-338 EMESFKGNALDI
+338 EMESFKGNALDV
-350 EYAKKRMRNEPLV
+350 EYAEKRMRNEPLV

-372 DTHPLLSPDDEWADF
+372 ETHPLLSPDDEWADF

-425 NPYKFGLIGSTD
+425 NPYKFGLIGSSD
-437 THVVAASL
+437 THVVASSL
-445 DESNFWSKVGL
+445 DESNYWSKVGL

-472 NVERLDEYM
+472 NVARLEEYM
-481 RAFNQPVSRVSLE
+481 RAFNQPISTVTLE

-516 EENTRESIFNAFRRK
+516 EENTRESLFAAFRRK
-531 ETFATTGTRIAVRFF
+531 ETFATTGPRISVRFF

-565 YQKGVTMGSD
+565 YSKGVTMGAD
-575 LLHNENKIP
+575 LLNNDDQIP
-584 EFLVWAQRDKNG
+584 EFIVWALRDINS

-606 GWIDNNSGRPKEK
+606 GWIDMNSGRPKEK

-628 MQPDPITN
+628 LEPDPITN

-647 NDCSISTNV
+647 NDCSITSNV

-663 VWKDPEFAPDDKTF
+663 VWKDPEFKVDDKAF

-693 DAIKAGY
+693 DAIKSGF

-721 IPEQSD
+721 IPKQSE
-727 VEVVPLGGTI
+727 VEVIPLGGTI